1 MTIESLPIELR
12 MLAWSV
18 VLGLVQLFAA
28 AALMTRQRGMQWNAG
43 ARDGVPTPLTGV
55 AGRLERAQRNFLET
69 FPLFAA
75 AALAVVLSGRSD
87 AMTALGAQLY
97 FWARVAYVPIY
108 AAGIPYVRS
117 LVWVVSVAG
126 LLLVLHGLFQAV

>member
-69 FPLFAA
+69 FPFFAA
-75 AALAVVLSGRSD
+75 AALAVVLTGRSD

-117 LVWVVSVAG
+117 LVWVASVVG
-126 LLLVLHGLFQAV
+126 LLLVLRGLL